1 MTVTRTLRRPR
12 ILIVG
17 CGDVGL
23 RCVERLRG
31 RSRVFA
37 LTSQASRVSSLRAAG
52 TVPLVG
58 DLDARRSLA
67 RLAGLAP
74 TVLHLAPPPKTGSDD
89 RRTQA
94 LIAALTARRRSPA
107 RSASGSSTAGGFGGF
122 GGVGVA
128 HGSAPT
134 SPTAP
139 ISLPRRL
146 RRTAAAGSP
155 ESLRASRRGRLRLPG
170 KPTSPSSGRS
180 AIVPDRGFATG
191 RRRSRMRLV
200 YASTTGVY
208 GDCGG
213 ARIDE
218 TRTPSPTTPRAVR
231 RVAAE
236 RRLRRA
242 TAGGALAATI
252 ARIPGIYAADRL
264 PLARLEKRTPA
275 LVDADDVYTSHI
287 HADDLAAI
295 LVRLATHGRAARVI
309 HASDDS
315 EMKMGAYFDRVAD
328 VFGLARAPRVSRADA
343 ERQLDPLLLSFMR
356 ESRRLSNRRLKRE
369 LGVRLR
375 YPSVDAFLRTLPPRA

>member
-1 MTVTRTLRRPR
+1 MTVIRTLRRPR

-31 RSRVFA
+31 RARIFA
-37 LTSQASRVSSLRAAG
+37 LTSQPSRRPQLRAAG

-58 DLDARRSLA
+58 DLDARASLA

-74 TVLHLAPPPKTGSDD
+74 TVLHLAPPPKTGHDD
-89 RRTQA
+89 PRTQA

-107 RSASGSSTAGGFGGF
+107 RSMRRSTGGR
-122 GGVGVA
+122 A
-128 HGSAPT
+128 AL
-134 SPTAP
+134 A
-139 ISLPRRL
+139 RL
-146 RRTAAAGSP
+146 RRLFPVPRTQPAFTARATAAGG
-155 ESLRASRRGRLRLPG
+155 LRRARLPC
-170 KPTSPSSGRS
+170 PPSYGAPAATVSGAS

-191 RRRSRMRLV
+191 RPPRARVRVV

-218 TRTPSPTTPRAVR
+218 TRALRPATPRATR

-242 TAGGALAATI
+242 GAQGTLAVSI
-252 ARIPGIYAADRL
+252 ARIPGIYAAGRL

-295 LVRLATHGRAARVI
+295 LVRLTTHGRPSRVI

-315 EMKMGAYFDRVAD
+315 ELKMGEYFDRVAD
-328 VFGLARAPRVSRADA
+328 AFGVARAPRVTSADA
-343 ERQLDPLLLSFMR
+343 ELQLDPLLLSFMR
-356 ESRRLSNRRLKRE
+356 ESRRLSNRRLKQE
-369 LGVRLR
+369 LRMRLR
-375 YPSVDAFLRTLPPRA
+375 YPSVDDFLRTLTLTPHAK